1 MMKIDRLGWA
11 DGLSFTAYGVRV
23 GVRVNDAQFMR
34 QLQEY
39 FPPGWKPASSPVV
52 ERLYSLILKNG
63 DTQRRGVRSFNLLY
77 GDITKLAR
85 AVSAD
90 EVLET
95 FESDLQLHVAEGS
108 RRKVFVHAGVVGW
121 RGRALLI
128 PGRSLSGKT
137 SLVAELVRAGAT
149 YYSDEYAVLDLRGRV
164 HPYPKPL
171 QIREGEN
178 ARQKKYPVEAFGGR
192 AGVKPLPVGL
202 VVVSKFQAGAKWRP
216 RTLSPGRGTL
226 ELLAHTVSARR
237 QPETVLN
244 SLQRIAASA
253 PVIKSLR
260 GEAKETADI
269 ILRYLDN
276 LKERA

>member
-1 MMKIDRLGWA
+1 MAKIDRLGWA

-39 FPPGWKPASSPVV
+39 FPPGWKPASSLMV
-52 ERLYSLILKNG
+52 ERLYSLILKDG
-63 DTQRRGVRSFNLLY
+63 ETRRGVRAFNLLY

-85 AVSAD
+85 TTNAD

-95 FESDLQLHVAEGS
+95 FESDLQLHVAEAA

-121 RGRALLI
+121 RGRAVLI
-128 PGRSLSGKT
+128 PGRSFSGKT

-171 QIREGEN
+171 QIREDKT
-178 ARQKKYPVEAFGGR
+178 ARQKKYSVETFGGQ
-192 AGVKPLPVGL
+192 AGIKPLPVGL
-202 VVVSKFQAGAKWRP
+202 IVVSRYQPGARWRP
-216 RTLSPGRGTL
+216 RTLSAGRGTL

-237 QPETVLN
+237 QPETALTA
-244 SLQRIAASA
+244 LQRVAARA
-253 PVIKSLR
+253 PVLKSLR
-260 GEAKETADI
+260 GEASHTAEL
-269 ILRYLDN
+269 ILQYLDN
-276 LKERA
+276 PKERA